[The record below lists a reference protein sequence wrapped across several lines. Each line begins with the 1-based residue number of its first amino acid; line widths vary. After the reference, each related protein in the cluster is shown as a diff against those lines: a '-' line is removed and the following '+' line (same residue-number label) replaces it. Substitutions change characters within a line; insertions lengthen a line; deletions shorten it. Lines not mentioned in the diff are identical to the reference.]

1 MDKLRSKDG
10 TPIACEHEGQGPA
23 LVLVDGALCSRAFGP
38 MKAVSAALQSRFTVF
53 RYDRRGR
60 GESGNTLPYSVE
72 REIED
77 LGAVIATTGGPA
89 YVCGISSGAALALE
103 TAACGAPVRKLAL
116 YEAPFIVDNS
126 EPPLPEDF
134 LARLEQAIAANRPG
148 DAVRLFL
155 TRVGVP
161 SMAVAVMRWFPVWR
175 KLTAAAPTLPY
186 DIRMVGA
193 YQKGAPL
200 PATRWS
206 SARIETLVMDGSK
219 SPAWMRNAMASLA
232 TILPAAQHRT
242 LAGQTHNVKASAL
255 APALTEFFLERTYT

>member
-1 MDKLRSKDG
+1 MGKLRSRDG
-10 TPIACEHEGQGPA
+10 TGIAYEQEGRGPA

-38 MKAVSAALQSRFTVF
+38 MKAVSAALQSHFTVF

-60 GESGNTLPYSVE
+60 GDSGNTLPYSVE

-77 LGAVIATTGGPA
+77 LSAVIAMTGGPA

-103 TAACGAPVRKLAL
+103 TAACGAAVRKLAL

-134 LARLEQAIAANRPG
+134 LARLEQAIAAGRPG

-161 SMAVAVMRWFPVWR
+161 SMAVAMMRWFPVWR

-186 DIRMVGA
+186 DIRIVGA
-193 YQKGAPL
+193 YQKGTPL

-206 SARIETLVMDGSK
+206 LVRIETLVMDGSK
-219 SPAWMRNAMASLA
+219 SPTWMRNAMVSLGA
-232 TILPAAQHRT
+232 ILPAAQHRT
-242 LAGQTHNVKASAL
+242 LAGQTHNVKPSAL

>member
-1 MDKLRSKDG
+1 METVRSKDG
-10 TPIACEHEGQGPA
+10 TAIACEREGHGPA

-38 MKAVSAALQSRFTVF
+38 MKALSAALQSRFTVF

-60 GESGNTLPYSVE
+60 GDSGNTAPYSVE

-77 LGAVIATTGGPA
+77 LGAVIAAAGPA
-89 YVCGISSGAALALE
+89 YVCGLSSGAALALE

-116 YEAPFIVDNS
+116 YEAPFIVDDS

-161 SMAVAVMRWFPVWR
+161 SIAVAVMRWFPVWR
-175 KLTAAAPTLPY
+175 KLSAAAPTLPY
-186 DIRMVGA
+186 DIRIVSA
-193 YQKGAPL
+193 YQKGKPL
-200 PATRWS
+200 PATRWN
-206 SARIETLVMDGSK
+206 AVRTETLVMDGSK
-219 SPAWMRNAMASLA
+219 SPAWIRNGMASLA
-232 TILPAAQHRT
+232 TTLPAAQHRT
-242 LAGQTHNVKASAL
+242 LAGQTHNVKAAAL

>member
-1 MDKLRSKDG
+1 METLRSKDG
-10 TPIACEHEGQGPA
+10 TTIAYEHEGHGPA

-38 MKAVSAALQSRFTVF
+38 MKGLSAALRSRFTVF

-60 GESGNTLPYSVE
+60 GDSGNTLPYSVE

-77 LGAVIATTGGPA
+77 LGAVIAAAGGPA
-89 YVCGISSGAALALE
+89 YVCGLSSGAALALE
-103 TAACGAPVRKLAL
+103 SAACGAAVRKLAL
-116 YEAPFIVDNS
+116 YEAPFLVDDT

-134 LARLEQAIAANRPG
+134 LARLEQAIAADRPG

-161 SMAVAVMRWFPVWR
+161 SIAVALMRWFPVWR
-175 KLTAAAPTLPY
+175 KLSAAAPTLPN
-186 DIRMVGA
+186 DIRIVGA
-193 YQKGAPL
+193 YQRGKPL

-206 SARIETLVMDGSK
+206 SVRIETLVMDGSK
-219 SPAWMRNAMASLA
+219 SPTWMRNGMASLA

-242 LAGQTHNVKASAL
+242 LAGQTHNVKAAAL
-255 APALTEFFLERTYT
+255 APALTEFFLQSTYT